1 MKRVFL
7 TVFFLLILQI
17 AGLRAQDNGIG
28 DTIHVLHYN
37 IHLDE
42 INTEDHTITAYT
54 EARLVPLIEYLAY
67 IPLELKDLTVDSVFI
82 DGTQWNFTHT
92 GDVIRIPLTTRA
104 TRADTML
111 VGVYYHGQPFHEDW
125 GGFHFSGDYAFN
137 LGVGFVS
144 IPHNLGKTWFPC
156 VDDFT
161 DRADYDLYIT
171 LENGKTGVGGGLLT
185 EITDN
190 GDGTTTWHW
199 QLSHPIPTYLE
210 SAAIGEYEL
219 YEDTF
224 EGMEGEIPIN
234 IYVRPSDTAKVA
246 GSFVNLHEILNFFED
261 MFGPYPFERVGYV
274 STAKGAMEHATN
286 IAYPHFAINGN
297 TTYESLYTHELSH
310 MWFGDK
316 VTCSTAEDMW
326 LNEGWATFCE
336 LFYRTAIYNE
346 ELFITLMRNKHH
358 DVLRYAHV
366 HDGGFWP
373 LNNIPQNVTYGSTAY
388 DKGATVVNTL
398 RNYLGDSLFSEAM
411 TAYLNNFA
419 YQSVSSYDMRDF
431 LTSYTGIDMDGFFE
445 NWVFTPGTPHY
456 SLDSVLVTE
465 GNASFMVDVFPRQ
478 KRFGYDFIGDDNIIE
493 IAYVKGN
500 FDFVTDTIHFSG
512 TTGHS
517 IKYIDFEPVT
527 VLLDPYET
535 VEDATIDNYRF
546 FDQPMDYSFPKTVFK
561 ILIDQLSDSALVQV
575 THNLAAPDS
584 IKVPVEGLRIS
595 PNRYWR
601 IDGVLPED
609 FHAQG
614 RFYFDA
620 VSGLDDSLIVSEND
634 SLVILYRDHPRHDWQ
649 YVPQMRVG
657 NWNIGYVFVEDLQLG
672 EYAPAVY
679 DKTIVGTPENPKA
692 GKVRFY
698 PNPAK
703 KKLNIEFPE
712 GGRYTIR
719 FYDSSGSLLKTL
731 DVVGQHGTWKWSPS
745 DITPGVIVAEVL
757 QDGRKIATE
766 KISVIK

>member
-1 MKRVFL
+1 MKRICLPVI
-7 TVFFLLILQI
+7 FLLLMFQL
-17 AGLRAQDNGIG
+17 AGLQAQNNNIG
-28 DTIHVLHYN
+28 DTIHVLHYS
-37 IHLDE
+37 IHLNE
-42 INTEDHTITAYT
+42 INTEEQTITAYT
-54 EARLVPLIEYLAY
+54 EIRLVPLIEDLAY
-67 IPLELKDLTVDSVFI
+67 IPLELKDLTVDSVFV
-82 DGTQWNFTHT
+82 DGTEWNFTYT
-92 GDVIRIPLTTRA
+92 DGIIRIPLTTK
-104 TRADTML
+104 ADTML

-125 GGFHFSGDYAFN
+125 GGFHFSSDYAFN

-144 IPHNLGKTWFPC
+144 IPHNLGKAWFPC

-161 DRADYDLYIT
+161 DRALYDLYIT
-171 LENGKTGVGGGLLT
+171 LENGKTGIGGGLLT
-185 EITDN
+185 EIMDN
-190 GDGTTTWHW
+190 GDGTNTWHW

-210 SAAIGEYEL
+210 SAATGNYVL

-224 EGMEGEIPIN
+224 NGMEGEIPIN

-246 GSFVNLHEILNFFED
+246 GSFVNLHEILSFFEEL
-261 MFGPYPFERVGYV
+261 FGPYPFERVGYV

-336 LFYRTAIYNE
+336 LYYRTALYSE
-346 ELFITLMRNKHH
+346 ELFINMMRDKHY

-373 LNNIPQNVTYGSTAY
+373 LNNIPQNVTYGATAY

-431 LTSYTGIDMDGFFE
+431 LTSYTGINMDGFFE

-456 SLDSVLVTE
+456 CLDSVLVTE
-465 GNASFMVDVFPRQ
+465 GDASFMVDVFPRQ
-478 KRFGYDFIGDDNIIE
+478 KRFGYDFTGDDNIIE
-493 IAYVKGN
+493 IAYVKSN

-512 TTGHS
+512 ATGHS
-517 IKYIDFEPVT
+517 VKYIDFEPLT

-546 FDQPMDYSFPKTVFK
+546 FVQPRDYSFPKTVFK
-561 ILIDQLSDSALVQV
+561 IMIDQLSDSALIQV

-584 IKVPVEGLRIS
+584 LKTPVEGLRIS

-601 IDGVLPED
+601 VDGVLPDD

-620 VSGLDDSLIVSEND
+620 ISGLDDSLIVSEND
-634 SLVILYRDHPRHDWQ
+634 SLVILFRAHSRDDWQ
-649 YVPQMRVG
+649 YVPQMRAG

-679 DKTIVGTPENPKA
+679 DKTIVGTPESPET

-703 KKLNIEFPE
+703 KKLNVEFPQS
-712 GGRYTIR
+712 GNYTVR
-719 FYDSSGSLLKTL
+719 FYDDSGRLLKTL
-731 DVVGQHGTWKWSPS
+731 IVNGEQGSWQWDSS
-745 DITPGVIVAEVL
+745 DITPGVIIADVL
-757 QDGRKIATE
+757 QNGRKIATG
-766 KISVIK
+766 KITIIR